1 MNKDQ
6 IIKSKRDADQKHH
19 QQLIWQILVPLSV
32 AVIIALGI
40 AVLDI
45 LKASTEIDIHSR
57 WAMISTIL
65 LVLIWVIL
73 GLVPLALVVLGIW
86 LLTKSRKSIPPY
98 LVAFSVIIDRVRMRA
113 QGITDGMASPVIKI
127 RSINAGLRQL
137 LLTVL
142 HLNSSPKE

>member
-1 MNKDQ
+1 MNEDQ
-6 IIKSKRDADQKHH
+6 KITSKREADQKHH
-19 QQLIWQILVPLSV
+19 QQFIWQILIPLLA

-45 LKASTEIDIHSR
+45 LKASSEIEIHSR
-57 WAMISTIL
+57 WAMISTVL
-65 LVLIWVIL
+65 LVLIWLIL

-86 LLTKSRKSIPPY
+86 LMTKSRKSITPY
-98 LVAFSVIIDRVRMRA
+98 LVATSLFLDRVRMRA

-137 LLTVL
+137 LMMVL
-142 HLNSSPKE
+142 HLNSSSKE